1 MFRLALTIYLTLA
14 TLAGQ
19 WLCCCSVHRLS
30 DLLCQ
35 HTKQDGELPQTISG
49 KCCGHRHTSAT
60 HDSQAEPTPSSP
72 AKPDGPACPCQEQRT
87 EMIAGLG
94 IVPDTAKQ
102 LRTAQTAVDSFV
114 FVSTLIPAGELDHV
128 SGIRQSRIPFR
139 TVHDVL
145 SSLKTLRC

>member
-30 DLLCQ
+30 DLICQ
-35 HTKQDGELPQTISG
+35 HTKQDGELPQTTSG
-49 KCCGHRHTSAT
+49 KCCGHRHTGAT
-60 HDSQAEPTPSSP
+60 HESQAEPSPSSP
-72 AKPDGPACPCQEQRT
+72 AQPDRPACPCQEQRT
-87 EMIAGLG
+87 ELIAGLG
-94 IVPDTAKQ
+94 IVPETAKQ
-102 LRTAQTAVDSFV
+102 LRTAQTVVDSFA
-114 FVSTLIPAGELDHV
+114 FLSKLIPVTELDHL
-128 SGIRQSRIPFR
+128 SGTQQSRIPYR